1 MMATSGW
8 SRPAASAS
16 AIPSMIGIFTSV
28 SSRSKPPFCWFSASS
43 AAAPL
48 AAAVNSWPSSE
59 SARTTR
65 LRMVSSSSATRIRA
79 IGLFRSSVI
88 RAQEAHHHVVGL
100 DRRRRDLAAEFRPR
114 AGLEDAQRRRRGP
127 GIDFL
132 SGCVA
137 GGKAQ
142 VWYRDRLA
150 GFAYDGALH
159 DQCGDAVLA
168 FLGNADLFE
177 LKMAQVDRH
186 ANGREQRRGLRQGA
200 HHCGARADQRQVESD
215 QAQNDRGPA
224 RRTARL
230 LEARL

>member
-100 DRRRRDLAAEFRPR
+100 DRRRR
-114 AGLEDAQRRRRGP
+114 GP

-159 DQCGDAVLA
+159 DQRGDAVLA